1 VEFWVSRMRLE
12 ANIDSELNVPVRLTD
27 VHSSSAIEV
36 CSQELALDDLPND
49 LTRMLYLASL
59 RDCNSGRYL
68 HPQFSQKLG
77 GEEADHA
84 IGACPTLGSLCRRT
98 DRLIG
103 RSRKAC
109 HANTRPCFARCRL
122 DDRFRR
128 EQVVHAVIVGSDH
141 RVRVSHRINFGHP
154 CCPRSGRRLTDDST
168 YYVASSVER
177 GFAVLLSNSSDLS
190 VVAE

>member
-1 VEFWVSRMRLE
+1 MRLE

-109 HANTRPCFARCRL
+109 HANTRTVFC
-122 DDRFRR
+122 
-128 EQVVHAVIVGSDH
+128 E
-141 RVRVSHRINFGHP
+141 VSSGRSISKGASRP
-154 CCPRSGRRLTDDST
+154 CCHRWLRSPRTGIAPDQLWSSMLPTKRPSIDRRFDVL
-168 YYVASSVER
+168 R
-177 GFAVLLSNSSDLS
+177 GFFSGTRICSLAVK
-190 VVAE
+190 